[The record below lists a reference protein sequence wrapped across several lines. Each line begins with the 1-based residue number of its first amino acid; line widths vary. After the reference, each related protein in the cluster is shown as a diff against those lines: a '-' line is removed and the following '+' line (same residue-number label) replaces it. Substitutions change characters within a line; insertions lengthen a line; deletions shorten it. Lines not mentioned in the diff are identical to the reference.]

1 MASLPEGIS
10 TALVHMDAPVSFIGE
25 PGRLHVEIVS
35 SASLIWA
42 PTGTPITNFQES
54 LDLDDGQPLEI
65 QLPHVDQ
72 EGFEDGNGNAF
83 TGWFYTV
90 TVTYEKDGQIRSFP
104 TRDFQVLVG
113 QDDVDLALVP
123 SGESYVPEVAPIL
136 PVTSLNGR
144 TGAVTL
150 TKSDVGLANADN
162 TSDAAKPISTA
173 AQAALNLKAPINN
186 PTFTGTVGGVTKS
199 MVGLA
204 NADNTA
210 DIDKPISN
218 PVQLALNGKSNTGH
232 THAVADTTGLQ
243 GALDAKAPLASPA
256 FTGTPTGITK
266 SHVGLANVDNTSDAA
281 KPLSNAD
288 VAALA
293 LKADK
298 ASPTFTGTVTLPATT
313 NGLTKSNVG
322 LANVDNTADSAK
334 PVSGPQQTALN
345 AKLDASAR
353 GAANGVASLDASGK
367 LPVTQLA
374 EAKGEANVVI
384 SANVLGTAAVN
395 YGVTFTDPPL
405 VFVTKRGGG
414 APKYIP
420 YVTSVSTTGFT
431 IGLYSA
437 DGTTVS
443 TTQAVAWHAIPA

>member
-42 PTGTPITNFQES
+42 PTGTPITNFDES
-54 LDLDDGQPLEI
+54 LDLDEGQALEI
-65 QLPHVDQ
+65 LLPHVDQ
-72 EGFEDGNGNAF
+72 PGFEDGNGNAF

-104 TRDFQVLVG
+104 TRDFQVLIG

-162 TSDAAKPISTA
+162 TTDAGKPVST
-173 AQAALNLKAPINN
+173 AQAAALALKADKNN
-186 PTFTGTVGGVTKS
+186 PAFTGNVTGVTKG
-199 MVGLA
+199 MVGLGSV
-204 NADNTA
+204 DNTPDSA
-210 DIDKPISN
+210 KPVST
-218 PVQLALNGKSNTGH
+218 PQQAALDSKANTAH
-232 THAVADTTGLQ
+232 SHPIVDVTGLQ
-243 GALDAKAPLASPA
+243 GALDAKAPLNSPA

-266 SHVGLANVDNTSDAA
+266 AHVGLGSVDNTSDAA
-281 KPLSNAD
+281 KPVSTAQAN
-288 VAALA
+288 ALA
-293 LKADK
+293 LKANSNNP
-298 ASPTFTGTVTLPATT
+298 AFSGTPT
-313 NGLTKSNVG
+313 GLTKAHVG
-322 LANVDNTADSAK
+322 LGSVDNTADSAK
-334 PVSGPQQTALN
+334 PVSTLQQA
-345 AKLDASAR
+345 ALDAKIATSAK

-367 LPVTQLA
+367 IPATQLA
-374 EAKGEANVVI
+374 EAKGEANVTI
-384 SANVLGTAAVN
+384 SANVLGTANVT
-395 YGVTFTDPPL
+395 YGITFTDPPL

-431 IGLYSA
+431 IGLYSS

-443 TTQAVAWHAIPA
+443 TTQSVAWHAIPA